1 VKENFTLGGKTF
13 CLASRYQIYF
23 HFFLFFFIR
32 GQSLYFGNQV
42 IFFSQL
48 KNNLKIN
55 EIKLGGT
62 KNTLYI
68 CKRNKGRKKKIKKTY
83 FIFGGTK
90 KLLYFY
96 KTIKK
101 NKL

>member
-1 VKENFTLGGKTF
+1 VEPKIHYTFVKE
-13 CLASRYQIYF
+13 
-23 HFFLFFFIR
+23 IR
-32 GQSLYFGNQV
+32 
-42 IFFSQL
+42 
-48 KNNLKIN
+48 
-55 EIKLGGT
+55 EE
-62 KNTLYI
+62 
-68 CKRNKGRKKKIKKTY
+68 KKIKKTY